1 MVSSL
6 DTCPAAALAKSL
18 LDVWLSGDH
27 GRLHQELDR
36 VSRVSLIPRDEEEDD
51 CVELLKSI
59 AMRMK
64 ESPDLFAAGTVNLR
78 DESPRAGVWFDLLHH
93 LSAAPIG
100 SAEGSFIN

>member
-27 GRLHQELDR
+27 ARLRQKLDH
-36 VSRVSLIPRDEEEDD
+36 VSHFSLSCEDEDEDD
-51 CVELLKSI
+51 RVELLKSI

-64 ESPDLFAAGTVNLR
+64 ESPDLFATR
-78 DESPRAGVWFDLLHH
+78 TESPRVGIWFDLLHH
-93 LSAAPIG
+93 LSVPIG
-100 SAEGSFIN
+100 NAESSLVN